1 LWSGRRG
8 LRKAKYRVPENREA
22 MREIWT
28 SALNN
33 PHLLYV
39 PAVGFILS
47 LIVIRIK
54 KRYMEQGILFGRGPG
69 HARDR
74 PTTDSVGEYKMPSEN
89 EIDLSIALSELH
101 ELAVGRGDLEHAY
114 WYKVGQLLQR
124 ANGMQVQIDSL
135 SRELE
140 LCRARLRKTD

>member
-1 LWSGRRG
+1 
-8 LRKAKYRVPENREA
+8 

-28 SALNN
+28 FALNN

-54 KRYMEQGILFGRGPG
+54 KRYIEQGILFRRGPG
-69 HARDR
+69 QAHDS

-89 EIDLSIALSELH
+89 EIDLSIALSKLH
-101 ELAVGRGDLEHAY
+101 ELAVSSGDLEHAY
-114 WYKVGQLLQR
+114 WYRVGQLLQR
-124 ANGMQVQIDSL
+124 ASGMQVQINSL
-135 SRELE
+135 NRELE
-140 LCRARLRKTD
+140 LYRARLRKTD